1 MSFDRWIG
9 KEDVEYIYMMEYY
22 SVIKRRIWV
31 NDSEIDEP
39 RVCYTEWNKSERE
52 KQISRINAYMW
63 NLEKWYWCTY
73 LQGRNGNTDVENGLV
88 DTVGKG
94 EGGEGGSIKA
104 LCMALHLNWITNLP
118 TIWFPS

>member
-22 SVIKRRIWV
+22 SVIKRKIWV
-31 NDSEIDEP
+31 NVSEIDEP

-104 LCMALHLNWITNLP
+104 FCMALHLNWITNLP